1 VDKDLIRASSL
12 RLRAGA
18 TPARFTLTADHDPAK
33 LNDELA
39 ASFKLRRRR
48 DSEREAVYFDT
59 FDWRLYFKGLRLSA
73 SEQRGATLLRL
84 ESADGQLRG
93 RASVSTAPAFAA
105 DLPPGQLRDEI
116 AGLIRMRRLLPL
128 VGVHTQGET
137 LSVLDKQGKTVV
149 RVHLEQSEAFDPER
163 REPRRPLSPS
173 LHIVPVRG
181 YKAERRRLT
190 EFIVTGS
197 GLPEADGD
205 ALTELLA
212 AIGRH
217 PGDYTS
223 RLIVGLDPDAPADV
237 ALRRI
242 LRALLDKMKAN
253 EDGLR
258 RDLDTEFLH
267 DFRVAV
273 RRTRSILGQFKDVLP
288 GGPRHHFAVE
298 FRWLGGLSGPVRDLD
313 VHLMA
318 LSDERVNLP
327 PERYPALDV
336 LRDQLCHD
344 HDAERKN
351 FIAALDSKRY
361 ARLLSK
367 WKTFLDKDSGKNRQ
381 PAAATP
387 IVRIASQR
395 IWKRYRR
402 AEKDGREVAPHGEP
416 EALHQLRIDCKK
428 LRYLLEFFRGMF
440 DADAADPLIKSL
452 KQLQDI
458 LGEHQ
463 DLQVQQDR
471 LRKTARELGKSRP
484 AGWVDALLLTGGLIE
499 RYSQRQA
506 TVRQR
511 FSAGFSQF
519 AHTRNRARLR
529 RLVEAAGGN
538 P

>member
-12 RLRAGA
+12 RLRAGQP
-18 TPARFTLTADHDPAK
+18 PARFTLTADHDPAT
-33 LNDELA
+33 LTRELA

-48 DSEREAVYFDT
+48 DSERKAVYFDT
-59 FDWRLYFKGLRLSA
+59 FDWRLYFKGLRLNA
-73 SEQRGATLLRL
+73 SEQRGASLLRL

-93 RASVSTAPAFAA
+93 RASVGEAPAFAA
-105 DLPPGQLRDEI
+105 DLPPGHLRDELT
-116 AGLIRMRRLLPL
+116 GLTKMRRLLPV
-128 VGVHTQGET
+128 VGLHTQGET

-149 RVHLEQSEAFDPER
+149 RAHVEQSEAFDPER
-163 REPRRPLSPS
+163 RKSRRLLSPS

-181 YKAERRRLT
+181 YEAERRRLT
-190 EFIVTGS
+190 EFVATGL
-197 GLPEADGD
+197 GLPEASGD
-205 ALTELLA
+205 TLTEHLA
-212 AIGRH
+212 AIGRQ

-223 RLIVGLDPDAPADV
+223 RLIVDLDPDAPAGV

-258 RDLDTEFLH
+258 RNLDTEFLH

-273 RRTRSILGQFKDVLP
+273 RRTRSVLGQFKDVLP
-288 GGPRHHFAVE
+288 GGPRRHFADE

-318 LSDERVNLP
+318 LADDRAILQ
-327 PERYPALDV
+327 PEMYPALDV
-336 LRDQLCHD
+336 LCDHLRHD
-344 HDAERKN
+344 HDAEREH

-361 ARLLSK
+361 ARLLSE
-367 WKTFLDKDSGKNRQ
+367 WQTFLDKDGGKNQ
-381 PAAATP
+381 APAAATP
-387 IVRIASQR
+387 IARIASQR

-402 AEKDGREVAPHGEP
+402 AEKDGRAVGPHGEP

-440 DADAADPLIKSL
+440 DADVADPLIKSL

-471 LRKTARELGKSRP
+471 LRKTAREVGKSRP
-484 AGWVDALLLTGGLIE
+484 TGWVDGLLFAGRLIE
-499 RYSQRQA
+499 RYSQLQA
-506 TVRQR
+506 TVRRR

-519 AHTRNRARLR
+519 AHARNRARLR
-529 RLVEAAGGN
+529 RLVEAAGAD

>member
-1 VDKDLIRASSL
+1 
-12 RLRAGA
+12 
-18 TPARFTLTADHDPAK
+18 
-33 LNDELA
+33 
-39 ASFKLRRRR
+39 
-48 DSEREAVYFDT
+48 
-59 FDWRLYFKGLRLSA
+59 
-73 SEQRGATLLRL
+73 
-84 ESADGQLRG
+84 
-93 RASVSTAPAFAA
+93 
-105 DLPPGQLRDEI
+105 
-116 AGLIRMRRLLPL
+116 MRRLLPV

-149 RVHLEQSEAFDPER
+149 RVRVEQSEAFDPER
-163 REPRRPLSPS
+163 PEPRHSLSPS
-173 LHIVPVRG
+173 VRIVPVRG
-181 YKAERRRLT
+181 YEAERRRLT
-190 EFIVTGS
+190 EFIVTGL
-197 GLPEADGD
+197 GLPEANGD

-212 AIGRH
+212 AIGRQ
-217 PGDYTS
+217 PADYTS
-223 RLIVGLDPDAPADV
+223 RLIVDLDPSAPADA

-242 LRALLDKMKAN
+242 LRALLAKMKAN

-258 RDLDTEFLH
+258 RNLDTEFLH

-288 GGPRHHFAVE
+288 GGPRRHFAAE

-318 LSDERVNLP
+318 LSDERASLP
-327 PERYPALDV
+327 PEITPALEV

-344 HDAERKN
+344 HHAERKR
-351 FIAALDSKRY
+351 FVAALDSKRY
-361 ARLLSK
+361 ARLLSE
-367 WKTFLDKDSGKNRQ
+367 WGTFLNKDSGKNRQ
-381 PAAATP
+381 PAAAKP
-387 IVRIASQR
+387 IVRIASQH

-402 AEKDGREVAPHGEP
+402 AEKDGRAVGPDGKA

-440 DADAADPLIKSL
+440 DADVADPLIKSL

-484 AGWVDALLLTGGLIE
+484 AGWIDALLLTGGLIE

-511 FSAGFSQF
+511 FSAGFAQF
-519 AHTRNRARLR
+519 AHTRNMARLR
-529 RLVEAAGGN
+529 RLVEAAGGD